1 MKAFVSESLICAF
14 VLGMTFV
21 GGLDAQTPP
30 TDTARY
36 GPYPTNYKELI
47 MQWLNEELIDPD
59 SARIEWSG
67 EPKPSDMGKD
77 SEAVSGYLVNF
88 TVNARNRFGSYTGKQ
103 KHSVLIR
110 NGEVIKSMGF
120 GY

>member
-1 MKAFVSESLICAF
+1 MKAFVSQSLICALA
-14 VLGMTFV
+14 LGITFV
-21 GGLDAQTPP
+21 AALDAQTPS
-30 TDTARY
+30 TDSARY
-36 GPYPTNYKELI
+36 GPYPTNYKEII
-47 MQWLNEELIDPD
+47 MQFLNKQLIDPD
-59 SARIEWSG
+59 SARIEWKE
-67 EPKPSDMGKD
+67 EPKPSDVGKG
-77 SEAVSGYLVNF
+77 SEALSGYLVNF